1 MPLSSAKDLF
11 SISRLE
17 QSNKDLTENEGRLKA
32 RVRELEEEISRL
44 QAENDR
50 VGDQL
55 RFKERELMETNAK
68 A

>member
-1 MPLSSAKDLF
+1 MEIYEQKF
-11 SISRLE
+11 IRLE

>member
-1 MPLSSAKDLF
+1 MEIYEQK
-11 SISRLE
+11 SIRLE

-55 RFKERELMETNAK
+55 RFKERELMETNTK
-68 A
+68 S

>member
-1 MPLSSAKDLF
+1 MEIYEQK
-11 SISRLE
+11 SIRLE
-17 QSNKDLTENEGRLKA
+17 QSNKNLTENEGRLKA

-55 RFKERELMETNAK
+55 RFKEREMMETNAK

>member
-1 MPLSSAKDLF
+1 MEIYEQK
-11 SISRLE
+11 SIRLE

>member
-1 MPLSSAKDLF
+1 MEIYEQK
-11 SISRLE
+11 SIRLE

-55 RFKERELMETNAK
+55 RFKEREMMETNAK

>member
-1 MPLSSAKDLF
+1 MEIYEQK
-11 SISRLE
+11 SIRLE
-17 QSNKDLTENEGRLKA
+17 QSNKNLTENEGRLKA

>member
-1 MPLSSAKDLF
+1 MEIYEQK
-11 SISRLE
+11 SIRLE

-32 RVRELEEEISRL
+32 RVRELEEEISQL